1 MSPGAIVRADGVFE
15 AALGVV
21 LVAGAAAGRLD
32 GGDFPE
38 PVGTT
43 VIVVVGV
50 ALIVLGVV
58 LSWLAGGDVPPQLLR
73 NLALGNSV
81 TAVAAIV
88 WRLAAEGFSDAG
100 SAIVLTTAG
109 ALLVLAALQVSAATL
124 RAGRALR
131 R

>member
-1 MSPGAIVRADGVFE
+1 MSPSAIVRADGVFE
-15 AALGVV
+15 AALGLV

-32 GGDFPE
+32 GGDFPA

-50 ALIVLGVV
+50 ALIAVGVV
-58 LSWLAGGDVPPQLLR
+58 LWLPGGAVPPQLLR
-73 NLALGNSV
+73 NLAVGNSV

-88 WRLAAEGFSDAG
+88 WRIAAEGFSHAG
-100 SAIVLTTAG
+100 SAILLATAV
-109 ALLVLAALQVSAATL
+109 ALLALAAAQLSSL

-131 R
+131 P

>member
-1 MSPGAIVRADGVFE
+1 MSPRAIVRADGVFE
-15 AALGVV
+15 IGLGLV
-21 LVAGAAAGRLD
+21 LVLGAASGWLG
-32 GGDFPE
+32 GGDFPA

-50 ALIVLGVV
+50 ALIALGAMLWR
-58 LSWLAGGDVPPQLLR
+58 LSGGSIPPQLLR
-73 NLALGNSV
+73 NLGIGNSV

-88 WRLAAEGFSDAG
+88 WGLAAEGFSAAG
-100 SAIVLTTAG
+100 SAIVLATALG
-109 ALLVLAALQVSAATL
+109 LLALAAVQFSLATP

>member
-1 MSPGAIVRADGVFE
+1 MSPSAIVRADGVFE
-15 AALGVV
+15 AALGIV

-32 GGDFPE
+32 GGDFPA

-50 ALIVLGVV
+50 ALIALGVV
-58 LSWLAGGDVPPQLLR
+58 LWWLAGGDVPPQLLR

-81 TAVAAIV
+81 TALAAIV
-88 WRLAAEGFSDAG
+88 WRLLAEGFSDAG
-100 SAIVLTTAG
+100 SAIVVATAG
-109 ALLVLAALQVSAATL
+109 ALLVLAALQFSAATP

>member
-1 MSPGAIVRADGVFE
+1 MSPSAIVRADGVFE
-15 AALGVV
+15 AALGLLLVV
-21 LVAGAAAGRLD
+21 GAATGRLD
-32 GGDFPE
+32 GGDFPA
-38 PVGTT
+38 PVGTV

-50 ALIVLGVV
+50 ALIALGAVLWQ
-58 LSWLAGGDVPPQLLR
+58 LTGGAVPPQLLR
-73 NLALGNSV
+73 NLAVGNSV

-100 SAIVLTTAG
+100 SAIVLATAG
-109 ALLVLAALQVSAATL
+109 ALLALAAVQFSAATP

>member
-1 MSPGAIVRADGVFE
+1 MSPRAIVRADGVFE
-15 AALGVV
+15 LGLGLL
-21 LVAGAAAGRLD
+21 LVAGAASGRLEGD
-32 GGDFPE
+32 DFPA

-50 ALIVLGVV
+50 ALIALGAVL
-58 LSWLAGGDVPPQLLR
+58 WRLAAGAVPPQLLR

-88 WRLAAEGFSDAG
+88 WRIAADGFSTAG
-100 SAIVLTTAG
+100 SAILLATALG
-109 ALLVLAALQVSAATL
+109 LLALAAVQLSATA